1 MNRFEFGSMGRLCGF
16 VDNLLKLKQSQKCLM
31 RGQCPSL
38 HVGVHQ
44 DLIPDSPWWRKQNA
58 PGDRHQETSCYRGR
72 REV

>member
-1 MNRFEFGSMGRLCGF
+1 
-16 VDNLLKLKQSQKCLM
+16 
-31 RGQCPSL
+31 L